1 MKKDRKCDIIIVGN
15 DMKLKANYPFPVYE
29 QDEEELLNYILLRQ
43 FFPLLQVNQ
52 KIVLGLRLLGYTQV
66 MISRLMNISRTSV
79 GTLEK
84 AATKILSK
92 HFSEDYENERIS

>member
-1 MKKDRKCDIIIVGN
+1 MKKDRKCDIIIVEN
-15 DMKLKANYPFPVYE
+15 NMKLKATYPFPVYE
-29 QDEEELLNYILLRQ
+29 HDEEELLNYILLRQ
-43 FFPLLQVNQ
+43 LFPLLQINQ

-84 AATKILSK
+84 AATKILAK
-92 HFSEDYENERIS
+92 HFSEDDEDERIS